1 MSKAQSSLFTLK
13 LFSIRLSLLFLCFL
27 ALSCNR
33 VKESP
38 EPDFFLQ
45 KELEVI
51 KLAVT
56 GDSVE
61 INVMA
66 ANGINHLVTVEFSK
80 PAHGTIWPRKD
91 GRSFIYKAEPGFSG
105 KDTIQYKLCRPDV
118 CKESRVIID
127 IRIDQNFC
135 SPVYSPIDTQNVVL
149 SSGPKN
155 IALPFLFGD
164 VYCPD
169 DVRQLAVVPSG
180 LSNVSLSD
188 SIRLRIAFSRNQR
201 RNLLLAYTNKDSK
214 SQSKIRYI
222 KLSLLPDSN
231 YCDDFFNVENRED
244 PVHLNEDDTL
254 RVNYSTFKSS
264 VNSCEGDLDPDY
276 FVLSSTPNLKIIP
289 FGNGYK
295 IISKRNSSI
304 GPGYLS
310 YRYRNIRG
318 ISDSGYLRIYVHL

>member
-1 MSKAQSSLFTLK
+1 MSKAHSSLFTLK

-38 EPDFFLQ
+38 EPDFFLEH
-45 KELEVI
+45 ELEVI

-66 ANGINHLVTVEFSK
+66 ANGINHPVMIEFSK
-80 PAHGTIWPRKD
+80 PAHGKICPKKD

-105 KDTIQYKLCRPDV
+105 KDTVQYKLCRPDI
-118 CKESRVIID
+118 CKESRVILD
-127 IRIDQNFC
+127 IRIDQNVC
-135 SPVYSPIDTQNVVL
+135 SPVYSPIDTQKVVL

-155 IALPFLFGD
+155 IVLPFLSGD

-169 DVRQLAVVPSG
+169 DVRQLATVPSG
-180 LSNVSLSD
+180 LSNVTLSD
-188 SIRLRIAFSRNQR
+188 SIRLRITFSRNQM
-201 RNLLLAYTNKDSK
+201 RNLLLAYSNKDSK
-214 SQSKIRYI
+214 SQSKTRFI

-231 YCDDFFNVENRED
+231 YCDDFFSVDNRED
-244 PVHLNEDDTL
+244 PAHLNEDDTL
-254 RVNYSTFKSS
+254 KVNYFTFKSS
-264 VNSCEGDLDPDY
+264 VNSCEGDLDPEY
-276 FVLSSTPNLKIIP
+276 FTLSATSNLKIIP
-289 FGNGYK
+289 FGNEFK
-295 IISKRNSSI
+295 VVSKKNSSI

-318 ISDSGYLRIYVHL
+318 ITDSGFLRIYVHQ

>member
-1 MSKAQSSLFTLK
+1 VSKAQSSLFTLK
-13 LFSIRLSLLFLCFL
+13 LFSIRFSLLFLCFL

-38 EPDFFLQ
+38 EPDFFIQ
-45 KELEVI
+45 NELELI
-51 KLAVT
+51 KLATT

-66 ANGINHLVTVEFSK
+66 ANGINHSVTVEFSK

-105 KDTIQYKLCRPDV
+105 KDSIQYKLCRPDV
-118 CKESRVIID
+118 CKESQVIID
-127 IRIDQNFC
+127 IRIDQNLC
-135 SPVYSPIDTQNVVL
+135 NPVYSPIDTQKIVL

-188 SIRLRIAFSRNQR
+188 SIRLRIGFSRNQR

-244 PVHLNEDDTL
+244 PTHLNEDDTL
-254 RVNYSTFKSS
+254 SVNYFTFKSS
-264 VNSCEGDLDPDY
+264 VNSCEGDLDPNY

-289 FGNGYK
+289 FGNGFK

>member
-1 MSKAQSSLFTLK
+1 MSKAHSSLFTLK

-45 KELEVI
+45 HELEVI
-51 KLAVT
+51 KLSVT

-66 ANGINHLVTVEFSK
+66 ANGINQPVTIEFSK
-80 PAHGTIWPRKD
+80 PAHGKICPKKD
-91 GRSFIYKAEPGFSG
+91 GRSFIFKAEPGFSG
-105 KDTIQYKLCRPDV
+105 KDTIQYKLCRPDI
-118 CKESRVIID
+118 CKESRVILD
-127 IRIDQNFC
+127 IRVDQNIC
-135 SPVYSPIDTQNVVL
+135 SPVYNPIDTQNIVL

-155 IALPFLFGD
+155 IVLPFLSGD

-169 DVRQLAVVPSG
+169 DVRHLASVPSG
-180 LSNVSLSD
+180 LSNVTLSD
-188 SIRLRIAFSRNQR
+188 SIRLRITFSRNQK
-201 RNLLLAYTNKDSK
+201 RNLLLAYSNKDSK
-214 SQSKIRYI
+214 SQSKTRFI

-244 PVHLNEDDTL
+244 PTHLNEDDTL
-254 RVNYSTFKSS
+254 KVNYFTFKSS
-264 VNSCEGDLDPDY
+264 VNFCEGDLDPNY
-276 FVLSSTPNLKIIP
+276 FELSATPNLKIIP
-289 FGNGYK
+289 SGNGYK
-295 IISKRNSSI
+295 VISKKTSSI

-318 ISDSGYLRIYVHL
+318 VSDSGYLRIYVHQ